1 MSQEHK
7 TFSKTCDRCQV
18 KIFMRWSENKQRYY
32 PSNNEAG
39 KPDFHNCSTQQAASP
54 PQSAPTKQAELTTP
68 TDELSEKLA
77 YAFANALRIRAVATK
92 LVDSIKT
99 DIQVDERGKE
109 IMIEHYE
116 NILTQLLK
124 GS

>member
-1 MSQEHK
+1 MSQEHQ

-32 PSNNEAG
+32 PANNETG
-39 KPDFHNCSTQQAASP
+39 KPDFHNCSTQQVASP
-54 PQSAPTKQAELTTP
+54 PQNAPTKQVELTTP

-77 YAFANALRIRAVATK
+77 YAFANALKIRAVATK